1 MLCGVGPQALNYF
14 ETLGHMAYQL
24 LDGNSEV
31 TGAAYLSCREED
43 CSTSD
48 IDKTLGHMSNHTVF
62 FYYFIFSFSSFVLMI
77 VVNDILTEVS
87 VFCFIYFLSFRI
99 LPTE

>member
-31 TGAAYLSCREED
+31 TGAAYLSCFEED

-48 IDKTLGHMSNHTVF
+48 IDVQHVM
-62 FYYFIFSFSSFVLMI
+62 
-77 VVNDILTEVS
+77 
-87 VFCFIYFLSFRI
+87 
-99 LPTE
+99 P